1 MTRTGRASGS
11 GEAWASA
18 AADRGASEPDGREPE
33 GRDPEAWPP
42 WHPSASDPE
51 VTSAGAP
58 STEVTSAGLWTPGG
72 SGLGSTS
79 PEASS
84 PGFSSLGTR
93 NPGSRSTEA
102 RDPEARD
109 PEVRA
114 RQICLRL
121 LAIAPKSRAQ
131 LAQAMHRG
139 GVPDEAAEA
148 VLTRFTDAG
157 LIDDAA
163 FARAWVESRHHSRG
177 LSKRSLSAELRRH
190 GIQND
195 EIREAVDALDPE
207 QEVDTARRLVERKL
221 ASNRGRPPEARA
233 RQAAGMLARKGY
245 PPGLAFRLIREA
257 MQEEG
262 TELDEMDADAY
273 LDPDAQDPGL

>member
-58 STEVTSAGLWTPGG
+58 S
-72 SGLGSTS
+72 
-79 PEASS
+79 
-84 PGFSSLGTR
+84 
-93 NPGSRSTEA
+93 NEA
-102 RDPEARD
+102 RDPEA
-109 PEVRA
+109 RA

-121 LAIAPKSRAQ
+121 LTIAPKTRAQ
-131 LAQAMHRG
+131 LAQAMHRS

-190 GIQND
+190 GVQND
-195 EIREAVDALDPE
+195 EIRDAVDALDPE
-207 QEVDTARRLVERKL
+207 QAVDTARRQVAQKL
-221 ASNRGRPPEARA
+221 ASTRGRPPETRV
-233 RQAAGMLARKGY
+233 RQAAGLLARKGY

-257 MQEEG
+257 MQREG
-262 TELDEMDADAY
+262 AELDEIDADQY
-273 LDPDAQDPGL
+273 LDPDAEDDTRARDDL